1 MAKINQIQNAIKEL
15 EGGAFQKLADSY
27 LLRKGYPQINPIGSV
42 AGSNKVRKVTP
53 DTLIPTGDGRRWT
66 PKTGQGAK
74 LYVRL
79 LKGGTDYGKN

>member
-1 MAKINQIQNAIKEL
+1 MKKLIFVVLFVIIDCAPKYTVIPNEKE
-15 EGGAFQKLADSY
+15 
-27 LLRKGYPQINPIGSV
+27 
-42 AGSNKVRKVTP
+42 SNEVK
-53 DTLIPTGDGRRWT
+53 RRWT